1 MKNTT
6 KIILSLFIISIA
18 LFQPIENFY
27 FEQVRLNQ
35 ENYIRNYIDDNNYDY
50 KEVKKLPKKLRPDL
64 KYNHEFLMMRDINLN
79 TIPTDRVLSAIE
91 EKDSKLLSRSY
102 FDRKSEI
109 NWTEKGPNAQGGRTR
124 ALMLD
129 GNYSSNNRVW
139 AAGVSGG
146 LWYNDDISS
155 SSNTWTKVS
164 DFWDNLEITTIA
176 SDPNN
181 SDIIYVGSGEKV
193 GSAGI
198 GLGMWKTTDG
208 GTNWSQLSSTVDY
221 RFMGDMIVRNES
233 GQSVIYIGTG
243 RSAHEGQ
250 YQGINGLWRSTDGGS
265 TWNEVLGEI
274 SANSNHEVTDI
285 ELDAD
290 NRLWVGTRTNTF
302 GDGGGQIFFSDDGL
316 NWTTSNTDAL
326 GVFDR
331 VFIET
336 YPGDS
341 NILYAMMENGST
353 GYISWIGKSIDRGQS
368 WSQITIPLNDDGD
381 PLGDYQGSMSYWGSL
396 GIDPNNPD
404 IIYAGAFQLFKS
416 IDSGTS
422 WNQIAEWYT
431 GSNLPYVHA
440 DQHNIIPLNS
450 DEILFSNDGGVF
462 LTTDGGNTF
471 SHRNSG
477 LNTTQ
482 FYAIAIHPS
491 NQDFILGGT
500 QDNGSWLITGGNET
514 EVTGGDGGYTHID
527 KLDSNYQFTAYVY
540 NRVYRSTNG
549 GASFNL
555 WYDIGQSAGYFINPS
570 TIDPVNKAFY
580 ATYDENTILRQK
592 DYTILSAHD
601 FINISLG
608 TRASAYKVSPHN
620 SGVLFVGTAAGRIF
634 KITDAHLD
642 SYSYEEISP
651 SDTNGYIS
659 SIDIGADDNQILI
672 TQSNYGIE
680 SVYET
685 MSGGGANGWSKV
697 EGDLPDMPIRWGLYN
712 RANFNQVV
720 VATEVG
726 IWVTDDIS
734 VDEPVWNP
742 SNDGLANVR
751 VDMLDMNAQGHIAA
765 GTHGRGM
772 FSSPGFSSTA
782 PLNAAFSLDKTS
794 GTAPLTVNLLDRST
808 GNPTSWQWDFGDGN
822 SSSSQNPNHTYVNT
836 GSYSISLTV
845 SDGSTS
851 DSITK
856 TNTIFVTSVQDTLYS
871 EGFEDCW
878 DQNPDNGRNNY
889 LWYATDANGDSEG
902 AGCYSSSYNN
912 QSTGFLS
919 YEEDQGIGFGAAA
932 ADNVSWD
939 DWLHSPEIWLRPGV
953 DNYLKFYAK
962 NLNTNY
968 EESFDVMLA
977 TNAGLNISDYTV
989 TLGNETDVDG
999 IWKEYTYDLSQ
1010 WAGTKIRFAVHHKS
1024 QQKYYEFYDYFVVTA
1039 GQVSTAGSP
1048 QTPTGIEIEPTLSFS
1063 DTDGDGVDDAWVAS
1077 ESSFSL
1083 FWNPGGES
1091 DIAKYNVYASQTEGF
1106 TPDSSTLLGEGTI
1119 SDININIP
1127 TQIYIDSNGD
1137 GDNDQETVG
1146 NANYSNIRSFGSVSF
1161 VHDNLN
1167 QGEEWFYRVSAIDSD
1182 GNETISSEFSQIL
1195 DSEGPTAGT
1204 VDINDI
1210 YENSYLRSTSEI
1222 TVTVNGWSDNSNIA
1236 NYYMGIGSS
1245 SDNNSA
1251 DVVSY
1256 ESVTDDFT
1264 LSDLTL
1270 NDYSTFYLKL
1280 YATDDGDNQ
1289 SSVIIKEFTTYSA
1302 MLGDSDNDWDVDIN
1316 DLNAL
1321 SNAWPSV
1328 DIGPASGSS
1337 PYPIPSLDG
1346 TADINDISVFSRN
1359 WLWTKAQGKS
1369 VNESKKMIPIEFDA
1383 EVIDNQ
1389 IMIELPEGITA
1400 GRFELSNQNNIYS
1413 FKASSKA
1420 GYIILENTDN
1430 ENQYYEFEFGNLSSN
1445 DNKLTITVE
1454 GSPITNSIEFNYQLF
1469 SEDGLAGNGMM
1480 QLSNPDEFKLY
1491 QNYPNPFS
1499 NQTTIKYDI
1508 PSLIVNIVDIEIYIY
1523 NTLGKLVRIIDEG
1536 NKSVGQYTTTW
1547 DGKNDDGE
1555 KVSSGVYFYQLRAKV
1570 DGQSDY
1576 NKTMKMVIIK

>member
-1 MKNTT
+1 MK
-6 KIILSLFIISIA
+6 KIIYIA
-18 LFQPIENFY
+18 LSIVILITVFFQPLQNIY
-27 FEQVRLNQ
+27 FENIRLNQ
-35 ENYIRNYIDDNNYDY
+35 ENFIRNYMIDKTYNY

-79 TIPTDRVLSAIE
+79 TIPTNRVLEAIE
-91 EKDSKLLSRSY
+91 EKDSKLFSRSY
-102 FDRKSEI
+102 FERKSEI
-109 NWTEKGPNAQGGRTR
+109 NWIERGPNSQGGRTR
-124 ALMLD
+124 AIMLD
-129 GNYSSNNRVW
+129 GNYASNNRVW

-146 LWYNDDISS
+146 LWYNDNISS
-155 SSNTWTKVS
+155 QSNSWTKIS
-164 DFWDNLEITTIA
+164 DFWDNLEITTVA
-176 SDPNN
+176 SDPNDSN
-181 SDIIYVGSGEKV
+181 IIYVGSGEKI

-208 GTNWSQLSSTVDY
+208 GANWSQLSSTVNY

-243 RSAHEGQ
+243 RSSHEGQ

-302 GDGGGQIFFSDDGL
+302 GDGGGEIFYSDDGT
-316 NWTTSNTDAL
+316 NWTKSNTNAL
-326 GVFDR
+326 GNFDR

-341 NILYAMMENGST
+341 NILYAMMENGGT
-353 GYISWIGKSIDRGQS
+353 GYITWMGKSIDRGQS
-368 WSQITIPLNDDGD
+368 WTQITIPLNDDGN

-396 GIDPNNPD
+396 GIDPSNSD

-416 IDSGTS
+416 IDSGTT
-422 WNQIAEWYT
+422 WNQIAEWYPGT
-431 GSNLPYVHA
+431 NLPYVHA
-440 DQHNIIPLNS
+440 DQHNVIPISSN
-450 DEILFSNDGGVF
+450 EILFSNDGGVYY
-462 LTTDGGNTF
+462 TTNGGNSF
-471 SHRNSG
+471 SHRNTG
-477 LNTTQ
+477 YNTTQ
-482 FYAIAIHPS
+482 FYSVSIHPS
-491 NQDFILGGT
+491 DEEFVLGGT
-500 QDNGSWLITGGNET
+500 QDNGSWLINSSGES
-514 EVTGGDGGYTHID
+514 EVTGGDGGYVHID
-527 KLDSNYQFTAYVY
+527 KLDSNYQFTSYVY

-555 WYDIGQSAGYFINPS
+555 WYDIGENAGYFINPS

-580 ATYDENTILRQK
+580 ATYDENRILRQK
-592 DYTILSAHD
+592 DYTVLSAHD

-608 TRASAYKVSPHN
+608 TRATAYKVSPHN

-634 KITDAHLD
+634 KITDANSD
-642 SYSYEEISP
+642 NYSYTEISP
-651 SDTNGYIS
+651 NDTNGYIS
-659 SIDIGADDNQILI
+659 SIDVGESDNQILI

-685 MSGGGANGWSKV
+685 ISGGGANGWSKV

-712 RANFNQVV
+712 RANFNQVA

-726 IWVTDDIS
+726 VWVTDDIS

-751 VDMLDMNAQGHIAA
+751 VDMLDMNAEGHIAA

-772 FSSPGFSSTA
+772 FSSLGFTSTA

-794 GTAPLTVNLLDRST
+794 GTVPLTINLLDRST

-822 SSSSQNPNHTYVNT
+822 SSSSQNPSHTYVNT

-845 SDGSTS
+845 SDGSSNDT
-851 DSITK
+851 ITK

-878 DQNPDNGRNNY
+878 DQNPDNGRDNY
-889 LWYATDANGDSEG
+889 LWYVTDANGDSND
-902 AGCYSSSYNN
+902 AGCYSSSFNN

-919 YEEDQGIGFGAAA
+919 YEEDKGIGFGAAA
-932 ADNVSWD
+932 SSNVSWD

-977 TNAGLNISDYTV
+977 PNAGLNVADYTV
-989 TLGNETDVDG
+989 TLGNETDSDG

-1010 WAGTKIRFAVHHKS
+1010 WAGTKIRFAIHHKS

-1039 GQVSTAGSP
+1039 GQTNDAGSP
-1048 QTPTGIEIEPTLSFS
+1048 QAPIGIEIEPTLIHT
-1063 DTDGDGVDDAWVAS
+1063 DTDGDGNNDTWETS
-1077 ESSFSL
+1077 ENSL
-1083 FWNPGGES
+1083 SIFWNPNGES
-1091 DIAKYNVYASQTEGF
+1091 DINKYHIYASQTEGF

-1119 SDININIP
+1119 ANTIITIP
-1127 TQIYIDSNGD
+1127 TEIYIDSD
-1137 GDNDQETVG
+1137 GDNENDQETVG
-1146 NANYSNIRSFGSVSF
+1146 NANYTNIRSFGSISF
-1161 VHDNLN
+1161 IHENLS
-1167 QGEEWFYRVSAIDSD
+1167 QGEEWFYRVSSIDND
-1182 GNETISSEFSQIL
+1182 GNETISNEFSQIL

-1204 VDINDI
+1204 FDINNI
-1210 YENSYLRSTSEI
+1210 YDNSYLRSFNEI
-1222 TVTVNGWSDNSNIA
+1222 TVTVNGWSDNSEIA

-1245 SDNNSA
+1245 NDNNSA
-1251 DVVSY
+1251 DIVSFQ
-1256 ESVTDDFT
+1256 SVSDDLT

-1270 NDYSTFYLKL
+1270 NDYSTYYLKL
-1280 YATDDGDNQ
+1280 YATDDGGNQ
-1289 SSVIIKEFTTYSA
+1289 SSVVIEEFITYSS
-1302 MLGDSDNDWDVDIN
+1302 MLGDSDSDWDVDIT
-1316 DLNAL
+1316 DLN
-1321 SNAWPSV
+1321 SFVNNWPNI
-1328 DIGPASGSS
+1328 DIGPASGGS
-1337 PYPIPSLDG
+1337 PYPMPSLDN

-1359 WLWTKAQGKS
+1359 WLWTKAQGRLA
-1369 VNESKKMIPIEFDA
+1369 EDIEIMHTEFEA
-1383 EVIDNQ
+1383 EILDNQ
-1389 IMIELPEGITA
+1389 IIIELPEGITA
-1400 GRFELSNQNNIYS
+1400 GRFEIGNLENIYD
-1413 FKASSKA
+1413 FNTDQKQ
-1420 GYIILENTDN
+1420 GYIVLENKDKQ
-1430 ENQYYEFEFGNLSSN
+1430 NQYYEVEFGNLSSN
-1445 DNKLTITVE
+1445 DNEIVINID
-1454 GSPITNSIEFNYQLF
+1454 GAPISSDLELSYQLL
-1469 SEDGLAGNGMM
+1469 SKDGMVGNGMI
-1480 QLSNPDEFKLY
+1480 QLRNPEEFKLY
-1491 QNYPNPFS
+1491 QNFPNPFN

-1508 PSLIVNIVDIEIYIY
+1508 PSLMVNTVDVEIHIY
-1523 NTLGKLVRIIDEG
+1523 NTLGKLVRTIDEG
-1536 NKSVGQYTTTW
+1536 ANLPGQHTIIW

-1576 NKTMKMVIIK
+1576 NKTKKMVIVR